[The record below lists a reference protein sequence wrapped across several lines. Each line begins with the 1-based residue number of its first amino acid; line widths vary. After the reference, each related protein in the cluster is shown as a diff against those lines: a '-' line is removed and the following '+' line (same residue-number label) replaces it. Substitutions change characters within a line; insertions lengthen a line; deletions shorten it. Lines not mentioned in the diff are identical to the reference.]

1 VWPAGRKRAVIG
13 TMERLRILAVAV
25 AAAVLAG
32 CASAP
37 GGHGAGSGEGAK
49 PGAAPRPTLVE
60 EQRRLAELFSGT
72 PVVFAMQK
80 DGSLRVSVPLHF
92 SFDPGRFAV
101 KPPLGAV
108 LDRVARS
115 QRGAGTHFVVTA
127 PADPKS
133 KGLMLGTERATSTR
147 DYLVARGVD
156 ATRFSIAAAGS
167 GDVVIVV
174 ADAAPH

>member
-1 VWPAGRKRAVIG
+1 
-13 TMERLRILAVAV
+13 MERLRILVVAV

-32 CASAP
+32 CASTP
-37 GGHGAGSGEGAK
+37 GGSGRGTGPGEAAG
-49 PGAAPRPTLVE
+49 PTAAPRPTLAQ
-60 EQRRLAELFSGT
+60 EQRRLADLFSGT

-92 SFDPGRFAV
+92 SFDPGRYAV

-115 QRGAGTHFVVTA
+115 QRTAGTHFVVTA
-127 PADPKS
+127 PTDPKA
-133 KGLMLGTERATSTR
+133 KGLMLGTERASSTR

-156 ATRFSIAAAGS
+156 ATRLSIAAAGG
-167 GDVVIVV
+167 GDVIIVV
-174 ADAAPH
+174 AEAAPH